1 MFVLTKFGEP
11 EPWQPEEVQVF
22 LAEVR
27 KEIETPGMHA
37 YYLKRRVWG
46 QKPPLEGQ
54 KKTDNSQA

>member
-46 QKPPLEGQ
+46 QKPPL
-54 KKTDNSQA
+54 